1 MFCRGMVAGAMMAG
15 ALLAPTCLY
24 AQAFEGSITM
34 RMVSRGPQG
43 AVSQVVEYLVRGGRM
58 RVNMGGPMGGAAMIV
73 SPAEKKL
80 YMLLAAQN
88 SYVEMSLPDSVA
100 DQART
105 PAAAG
110 ADSVKVTRTGRREQV
125 AGMTCEHVLVNSR
138 GAATDLCLTRELG
151 RFVSPMESLRAG
163 TLAPWQRQLGAE
175 FPLKVTMADG
185 SVPLE
190 VTKVE
195 RKRLSNDLFAVPS
208 SYTKVT
214 MPPRRPPG

>member
-1 MFCRGMVAGAMMAG
+1 MVAGATMAG
-15 ALLAPTCLY
+15 ALLAAPRLH

-34 RMVSRGPQG
+34 RMASRGPQG
-43 AVSQVVEYLVRGGRM
+43 AMSQAVEYLVRGGKM
-58 RVNMGGPMGGAAMIV
+58 RVTMGGPMGGAAMIV
-73 SPAEKKL
+73 SPAEKKM
-80 YMLLAAQN
+80 YMLLTAQN
-88 SYVEMSLPDSVA
+88 SYVEMSLPDSLA
-100 DQART
+100 DRARSS
-105 PAAAG
+105 AAA

-125 AGMTCEHVLVNSR
+125 AGLTCEHVLVSS
-138 GAATDLCLTRELG
+138 GGTATDLCLTGELG
-151 RFVSPMESLRAG
+151 RFVNPMESLRAG
-163 TLAPWQRQLGAE
+163 ALAPWQRQLGAE

>member
-1 MFCRGMVAGAMMAG
+1 MAG
-15 ALLAPTCLY
+15 ALLAAPRLH

-34 RMVSRGPQG
+34 RMGSRGPQG
-43 AVSQVVEYLVRGGRM
+43 AMSQVVEYLVRGGKM
-58 RVNMGGPMGGAAMIV
+58 RVTMGGPMGGAAMIV
-73 SPAEKKL
+73 SPTEKKL

-88 SYVEMSLPDSVA
+88 SYMEMSLPDSAA
-100 DQART
+100 DRART
-105 PAAAG
+105 AAAG
-110 ADSVKVTRTGRREQV
+110 ADSVTVTRTGRREQV
-125 AGMTCEHVLVNSR
+125 AGLTCEHVLVSSR

-151 RFVSPMESLRAG
+151 RFVNPMASLQGGA
-163 TLAPWQRQLGAE
+163 LAPWQRQLGAE

-195 RKRLSNDLFAVPS
+195 RKRLSNDLFAVPN

-214 MPPRRPPG
+214 MPPRRSPG

>member
-1 MFCRGMVAGAMMAG
+1 MSCRQRIAGATIAG
-15 ALLAPTCLY
+15 VLLVAPCLP
-24 AQAFEGSITM
+24 AQVFEGSITM
-34 RMVSRGPQG
+34 RMGARGPQG
-43 AVSQVVEYLVRGGRM
+43 AMSQVVEYLVRGGKM
-58 RVNMGGPMGGAAMIV
+58 RVTIGGAAMIV
-73 SPAEKKL
+73 SPTERKL

-88 SYVEMSLPDSVA
+88 SYMEMSLPDSA
-100 DQART
+100 AERART
-105 PAAAG
+105 AAAG
-110 ADSVKVTRTGRREQV
+110 ADSVTVTRTGRREQV
-125 AGMTCEHVLVNSR
+125 AGLTCEHVLVSSR

-151 RFVSPMESLRAG
+151 RFVNPMASLQGGA
-163 TLAPWQRQLGAE
+163 LAPWQRQLGAE

-195 RKRLSNDLFAVPS
+195 RKRLSNDLFAVPT